1 MYYEFFVT
9 PIDNAAYLFDNY
21 FMSLTVKEVIENTPA
36 KKAGVMLNDVVH
48 SVNDISMN
56 DFIDDTYANT
66 LTDPVLHIT
75 RNGKNIKI
83 KLLKDQFEDIGL
95 VYEQELYTDEVECLN
110 GCLFCFVDQL
120 PKGMRKSLYVRDDDW
135 RYSVLYGNYI
145 TMTNMSDE
153 DFERVV
159 SRKVSPLYISVHAT
173 DPEVRFKLMR
183 NKKSRLINEQLKF
196 LYDNKITF
204 HSQIVLC
211 PEINDGDVL
220 KRTIEDMA
228 KYHPYAKT
236 LSVVPVGLTGYR
248 EKLPQLTHVD
258 KERAREVIGMVE
270 EYREKFSSSMGEPFV
285 YASDEFYSKADLP
298 YPRYAPG
305 EINAQ
310 KANGVGL
317 FSDFLEEFEMALN
330 DLEESEVVPQK
341 VILVTG
347 ASAYKEI
354 NKSAQRLLEKAPGLH
369 IEVIKVINHHFGE
382 SITVSG
388 LLTGCDIIEAV
399 GEKKADVI
407 FVPESSLRSDE
418 DVFLDDMTLYDVEKA
433 LGCRV
438 SMSPND
444 GYEFVR
450 TIIGGEN

>member
-9 PIDNAAYLFDNY
+9 PIDNTAYLFDNY
-21 FMSLTVKEVIENTPA
+21 FMSLTVKEVIKNTPA

-75 RNGKNIKI
+75 RDGADIEI
-83 KLLKDQFEDIGL
+83 KLEKDQFEDIGI
-95 VYEQELYTDEVECLN
+95 VYEQELYTDEAECLN

-120 PKGMRKSLYVRDDDW
+120 PEGMRKSLYVRDDDW

-211 PEINDGDVL
+211 PDINDGDVL
-220 KRTIEDMA
+220 KQTIEDMV

-236 LSVVPVGLTGYR
+236 LSVVPVGLTVHR
-248 EKLPQLTHVD
+248 QNLPKLTHVD
-258 KERAREVIGMVE
+258 KKRARDVIGIVE
-270 EYREKFSSSMGEPFV
+270 GYRGKFSSGIGEPFV

-298 YPRYAPG
+298 YPRYSAG

-317 FSDFLEEFEMALN
+317 FSDFLDEFEMALE
-330 DLEESEVVPQK
+330 DLEESEVVPRK

-347 ASAYKEI
+347 ASAYREI
-354 NKSAQRLLEKAPGLH
+354 KKSVDRLLLKARGMQ
-369 IEVIKVINHHFGE
+369 IEVIKALNHHFGE
-382 SITVSG
+382 SVTVSG

-407 FVPESSLRSDE
+407 FVPESALKNDE
-418 DVFLDDMTLYDVEKA
+418 NVFLDDMTLKDVEKA
-433 LGCRV
+433 LECTV
-438 SMSPND
+438 CISPND